1 MLAGGIDEANVEY
14 FLKELSPYAVDI
26 SSGAETDRKKDKT
39 KIKRLIEMIR
49 KEECNE

>member
-1 MLAGGIDEANVEY
+1 MLAGGIDEANVRY
-14 FLKELSPYAVDI
+14 FLKELSPYAL
-26 SSGAETDRKKDKT
+26 AETDRKKDKA